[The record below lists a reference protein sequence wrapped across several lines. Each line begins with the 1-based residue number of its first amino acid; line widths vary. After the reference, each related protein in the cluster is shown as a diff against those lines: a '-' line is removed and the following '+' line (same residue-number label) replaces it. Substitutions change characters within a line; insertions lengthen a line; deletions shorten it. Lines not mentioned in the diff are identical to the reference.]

1 MASLQELRQRQR
13 SVKSTRKITQAMKMI
28 AAAKLRKAQERAQS
42 GRPYANLMAEL
53 VDDLVI
59 RTAKFNLSAPDLL
72 TGKDQDKTRMFI
84 VVTSNRGLC
93 GGFNGSVVRKA
104 KKLADDYKSKGGK
117 FKFFCIGRKG
127 YDQLRF
133 EYSDLIVDKISIPD
147 KVAYSYAVGIGHRLI
162 ELFRDNVFDRCVL
175 VYNKFVSAMTQE
187 IRAHKLIPFKPFDYE
202 ESSGLMDKNV
212 SENDSHSSV
221 DHVESESFYEYEP
234 GEEHILEQL
243 LPSNI
248 SVQIYRSLLE
258 SSAGEQGARMT
269 AMDSATRNAGDMIKK
284 LQLEYNRTRQ
294 AHITK
299 ELIEIISGAEAL

>member
-28 AAAKLRKAQERAQS
+28 AAAKLRKAQERAES

-53 VDDLVI
+53 VDDLVA

-72 TGKDQDKTRMFI
+72 IGKDQDETRMFI

-104 KKLADDYKSKGGK
+104 KKLAEDYKSKGGK

-127 YDQLRF
+127 YEQLKF
-133 EYSDLIVDKISIPD
+133 EYSDFIVDKISIPD
-147 KVAYSYAVGIGHRLI
+147 KVSHSYAVGIGDRLI
-162 ELFRDNVFDRCVL
+162 DLFRDNAFDRCVL
-175 VYNKFVSAMTQE
+175 VYNKFVSAMTQQ
-187 IRAHKLIPFKPFDYE
+187 IRAHKLIPFKPFDLE
-202 ESSGLMDKNV
+202 ESSGLMDKHV
-212 SENDSHSSV
+212 SENNDSADSQA
-221 DHVESESFYEYEP
+221 ESESFYEYEP
-234 GEEHILEQL
+234 GEERILEQL

-294 AHITK
+294 AQITK

>member
-28 AAAKLRKAQERAQS
+28 AAAKLRKAQEMAES

-53 VDDLVI
+53 VDDLLA
-59 RTAKFNLSAPDLL
+59 RADKFNLSTPDLL
-72 TGKDQDKTRMFI
+72 TGRDNDNVRMFV

-104 KKLADDYKSKGGK
+104 RSLAENYRSNGGK

-133 EYSDLIVDKISIPD
+133 EYSDHIVENIIIPD
-147 KVAYSYAVGIGHRLI
+147 KFSYSFASNIGNSLVK
-162 ELFRDNVFDRCVL
+162 LFRSNVFDRCVL

-187 IRAHKLIPFKPFDYE
+187 IRAHKLIPFKSFIE
-202 ESSGLMDKNV
+202 EEASGLMNSNV
-212 SENDSHSSV
+212 SENTISTSSK
-221 DHVESESFYEYEP
+221 DMSSFYEYEP
-234 GEEHILEQL
+234 GEEYILEQL

-269 AMDSATRNAGDMIKK
+269 AMDSATRNAGDMIKR

-294 AHITK
+294 AQITK